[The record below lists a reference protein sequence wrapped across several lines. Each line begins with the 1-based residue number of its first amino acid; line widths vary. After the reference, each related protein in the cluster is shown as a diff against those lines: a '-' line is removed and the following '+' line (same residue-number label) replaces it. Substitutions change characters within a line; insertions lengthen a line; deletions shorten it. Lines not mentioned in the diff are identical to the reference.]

1 MILNDILKRLLIEL
15 GDMELIDKLL
25 ALPKSDLN
33 SLLLDLFQK
42 QAERMTPSDVV
53 KSYQTNRFSVPSQLD
68 PVSYHALETELLSI
82 AQKAEIKAVLL
93 SPCSPFGSSSA
104 FGCVNQNKVVSAVRG
119 VEIFPDPSNMLSII
133 IAEQLKSKKV
143 DNAKPIHYCTT
154 ARVLRAQV
162 FPNTG
167 RHFAH
172 FGQFCIVSSG
182 KDSGSYACE
191 KELLFKHLS
200 CYKTIL
206 IEKYNAN
213 LSVVLRKRHGYTNGD
228 GFFDEMAEII
238 KSNLPEVP
246 LSLDNK
252 QEDSNYYKGINCTIF
267 MEKDSNKIEIGDVG
281 FVDWIQKMTN
291 NKKDRCLISGIGLDR
306 LLL

>member
-191 KELLFKHLS
+191 KNYSLSIYLAIKQSLSKNTTRTFQLFYGKG
-200 CYKTIL
+200 TAIP
-206 IEKYNAN
+206 
-213 LSVVLRKRHGYTNGD
+213 
-228 GFFDEMAEII
+228 MATDFLM
-238 KSNLPEVP
+238 KW
-246 LSLDNK
+246 
-252 QEDSNYYKGINCTIF
+252 Q
-267 MEKDSNKIEIGDVG
+267 
-281 FVDWIQKMTN
+281 
-291 NKKDRCLISGIGLDR
+291 R
-306 LLL
+306 LLRAICPKCRFRSIINKRIAIITRALTAQSSWKKTATKLR